1 MSHVQAGREASR
13 SKRLARDYVPTR
25 HGPRNCRAMVAQYTV
40 PCFITGE
47 QQRSNLEAAQT
58 QTQTRMER
66 SAHPRTGHCVREQLM
81 SRFQTII
88 SSRVKVLR
96 ESGCMR
102 LSEFVSKRDEAR
114 RIVGRFISV
123 LCGRHR
129 DAQEYSAQET
139 SDCRGR
145 LRRIINMM
153 LSQLA
158 TASLL
163 PCCQA
168 LGGGQPCARIPPSMS
183 P

>member
-58 QTQTRMER
+58 QTQMRMER

-96 ESGCMR
+96 ESGWHAAER
-102 LSEFVSKRDEAR
+102 VRKQAGRSKT
-114 RIVGRFISV
+114 
-123 LCGRHR
+123 H
-129 DAQEYSAQET
+129 
-139 SDCRGR
+139 CRQ
-145 LRRIINMM
+145 IH
-153 LSQLA
+153 
-158 TASLL
+158 
-163 PCCQA
+163 
-168 LGGGQPCARIPPSMS
+168 
-183 P
+183 